1 MSTKIYNAYRL
12 RPGHDVWDVTHDIRD
27 RVESFCY
34 KRLKEVYDIILVN
47 GALRMEVR
55 KTLTME
61 HRRLHVS
68 HVSAWV
74 RERFR
79 QQRNSYE
86 RNQYDLSVS
95 IAVHRVGRV
104 FLLRAFPGSGHF
116 HDALKFLERYRAVV
130 DFHYQDQ
137 ADRPANITT
146 QAWRERRRLWERAM
160 REDGT
165 PDHQLVMEIVTPE
178 TWNRIDPALAMERQQ
193 RRSLKKLSA

>member
-1 MSTKIYNAYRL
+1 MSTKIYNAYRI
-12 RPGHDVWDVTHDIRD
+12 RPGHNVWDVTYDIRD

-34 KRLKEVYDIILVN
+34 KRLETVYR
-47 GALRMEVR
+47 ALLIDGVARGEVR
-55 KTLTME
+55 KTLTVE
-61 HRRLHVS
+61 QRQLHVG

-79 QQRNSYE
+79 QQRGAYE
-86 RNQYDLSVS
+86 RNQFDLSVS
-95 IAVHRVGRV
+95 VAVHRVGRV
-104 FLLRAFPGSGHF
+104 FLLRAFSGSGYF

-137 ADRPANITT
+137 ADRPKNITA

-178 TWNRIDPALAMERQQ
+178 TWDRIDPAFAMERQQ
-193 RRSLKKLSA
+193 RRSLRKLSA